1 MFRYMK
7 LWTLG
12 LVLALAATSAEAQ
25 IYKWIMPDGTVK
37 YSDRPQEEG
46 AEPVELSPIVTFT
59 PRPIPTRPEAGA
71 RGAET
76 EAEEGAG
83 GYDSFAISAPP
94 NDTTVRDNAGNV
106 TVNFAVTPSLAEGHA
121 IDLYLDGRKFG
132 QSKLPVVTLTN
143 VNRGSHQIYG
153 VIVDASGAEIARTEP
168 VTVTLQRVSVA
179 GGGPTPRPAPR
190 RAAPR

>member
-1 MFRYMK
+1 MK
-7 LWTLG
+7 WWTLS

-46 AEPVELSPIVTFT
+46 AEPVELSPTVTYT
-59 PRPIPTRPEAGA
+59 PTPVPRKPEAA
-71 RGAET
+71 APDE
-76 EAEEGAG
+76 EAQEGPG
-83 GYDSFAISAPP
+83 GYDSFSISAPP

-121 IDLYLDGRKFG
+121 IDLYMDGRKFG

-143 VNRGSHQIYG
+143 VNRGTHQIYG
-153 VIVDASGAEIARTEP
+153 AIVDASGAELARTEP
-168 VTVTLQRVSVA
+168 VTVHLQRVSAA
-179 GGGPTPRPAPR
+179 GGGATPSPLPAPR
-190 RAAPR
+190 RASPR